1 MYIQITALEKN
12 GGTIL
17 GGALKLFRDRKKN
30 PGPPRDPSL
39 PPKPKGQTVGSF
51 TGGLRMLPDAI
62 ARKMESKLRSDNKPS
77 ILWLQIFWCS
87 FGQNVL
93 HTWCFACL
101 AFCLLASVGSS
112 RTGII
117 VKHLWCSCGQTPC
130 KLGVFLVLNC
140 VLHFVCWPLLVPET
154 PKT

>member
-62 ARKMESKLRSDNKPS
+62 ARKMESKLRSE
-77 ILWLQIFWCS
+77 Q
-87 FGQNVL
+87 
-93 HTWCFACL
+93 T
-101 AFCLLASVGSS
+101 LASVAANFLVLLWSKCLAHLVFFLSCILSVGPCWSS
-112 RTGII
+112 STGII
-117 VKHLWCSCGQTPC
+117 VKRFWCSCG
-130 KLGVFLVLNC
+130 
-140 VLHFVCWPLLVPET
+140 
-154 PKT
+154 